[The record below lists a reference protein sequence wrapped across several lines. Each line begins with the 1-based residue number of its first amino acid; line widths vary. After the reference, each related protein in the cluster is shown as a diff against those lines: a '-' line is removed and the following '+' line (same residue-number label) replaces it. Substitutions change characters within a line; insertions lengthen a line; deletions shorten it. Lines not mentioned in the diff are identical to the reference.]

1 MKSFSTFVIKILII
15 LLVFG
20 VDIFSEDWP
29 KIIKHSSGTE
39 ITFYQPQIESF
50 DKIYL
55 ESRAA
60 IMIKSKKQKDPIF
73 GAVWIK
79 AKVLTDRDTRL
90 ISLEDVVVTDA
101 KFPNQDSTKIEE
113 LKIFLAKEIP
123 TWELDV
129 TIDQLI
135 ASLETNNGT
144 SKENF
149 KTDPP
154 EIIHVTYPQY

>member
-1 MKSFSTFVIKILII
+1 MKYLLNILML
-15 LLVFG
+15 LLVFNFNL
-20 VDIFSEDWP
+20 FSEDWP

-60 IMIKSKKQKDPIF
+60 IMIKAKKQNDPIF

-90 ISLEDVVVTDA
+90 ISLEDND
-101 KFPNQDSTKIEE
+101 F
-113 LKIFLAKEIP
+113 FLI
-123 TWELDV
+123 
-129 TIDQLI
+129 
-135 ASLETNNGT
+135 
-144 SKENF
+144 
-149 KTDPP
+149 
-154 EIIHVTYPQY
+154 